1 MNKVFFSPPKR
12 ERRDPP
18 PHWTAAE
25 RAVLT
30 RAFLVRPPL
39 PIWQWADENVLFVDG
54 YPTEFKGR
62 HNSAHL
68 PFWRSVLDWCHDP
81 AVTQITI
88 LKCSQSMATGTV
100 AENLIRYSVAR
111 SPCDILFVGGQQE
124 TTEKMMEARIK
135 PGLQK
140 LSTETAEKWAMARER
155 GMDVYFPDMILSAIW
170 ASSLQGIKSFSYRVV
185 IADEASIYDAEILS
199 KLRKRFETAAFPK
212 FIVMSAMD
220 KLKDR
225 PSSQDPTLL
234 EYKDSDACEWMMP
247 DPGAPSTP
255 FKFEMGFRDKTAL
268 LDRPWGLKWSKD
280 CKRPDGS
287 WDKKLMMETAHYVTP
302 GGAIITDANKLET
315 ISAGAWVPTH
325 PDGTPGHRGARVT
338 SFMLPWKKFS
348 QMALDFHQSLALGKA
363 ALRVFVLESLVE
375 EFWDDREHVEEDAL
389 AGRVAPYPRKTS
401 FTESDSNVPGEPE
414 PITFKKFYIGKE
426 IIRIATTDV
435 QKDWYMFLV
444 REWVRGGDSGL
455 VHWQEIRSN
464 EWSELDALCESFR
477 ASLNYIDN
485 SYAERKQEVYEHC
498 TLYPGFVP
506 CISRDSR
513 MVQSWLRSQINPFEG
528 TSRQSM
534 GATVGVITFDR
545 DVFLTHLF
553 DLMAGRT
560 RARWYVPTGIEMQY
574 RKQVTAWEK
583 IDGAWGNKKGQTA
596 DHLAACEVQQVVA
609 ATVEGFMSSS
619 APESARRR

>member
-1 MNKVFFSPPKR
+1 M
-12 ERRDPP
+12 
-18 PHWTAAE
+18 
-25 RAVLT
+25 
-30 RAFLVRPPL
+30 
-39 PIWQWADENVLFVDG
+39 PIWKWNDEHVTFVDG

-62 HNSAHL
+62 HNSALL
-68 PFWRSVLDWCHDP
+68 PFYRPILDACQDPSVE
-81 AVTQITI
+81 QITG
-88 LKCSQSMATGTV
+88 LKCSQAMFTGTV
-100 AENLIRYSVAR
+100 CEGLIRYSVAR
-111 SPCDILFVGGQQE
+111 SPCDILYVGGQQE
-124 TTEKMMEARIK
+124 TTEKMMEIRFK
-135 PGLQK
+135 KGLRL
-140 LSTETAEKWAMARER
+140 LSTETSEKMASARER
-155 GMDVYFPDMILSAIW
+155 GMDIDFPEMLLSAIW

-185 IADEASIYDAEILS
+185 IADEASIYDAEILA

-234 EYKDSDACEWMMP
+234 EYKASDMSEWMMP
-247 DPGAPSTP
+247 DPGDPSKL
-255 FKFEMGFRDKTAL
+255 FKFEMGFRDKSAL
-268 LDRPWGLKWSKD
+268 LDRSYGLKWAPD
-280 CKRPDGS
+280 ARNPDGT
-287 WDKKLMMETAHYVTP
+287 WNLRRVMETAHYVTP
-302 GGAIITDANKLET
+302 SGAIITNEQKQATVNSGQWIAT
-315 ISAGAWVPTH
+315 NPN
-325 PDGTPGHRGARVT
+325 GTPGHRGFRVT
-338 SFMLPWKKFS
+338 SFMLPWISFS
-348 QMALDFHQSLALGKA
+348 KLAKMFLEAQANGKA

-389 AGRVAPYPRKTS
+389 AGRIAPYPRKTS
-401 FTESDSNVPGEPE
+401 FTESDFRMPGEPPE
-414 PITFKKFYIGKE
+414 TTFRKFYIGKE

-435 QKDWYMFLV
+435 QKDWFMFLV

-455 VHWQEIRSN
+455 VHWQEVRSN

-485 SYAERKQEVYEHC
+485 TYSERKQEVFEHC

-528 TSRQSM
+528 TSRQSE

-583 IDGAWGNKKGQTA
+583 IDGVWGNKKGQTA

-619 APESARRR
+619 VSQSDRRR